1 MALHYGKDYIQ
12 QVPWE
17 IFTSSAIRKYGQPVV
32 DDNIHAT
39 GSFAYQWS
47 DGDTKLEIAKS
58 GIVSKDKNKFDAMI
72 YNVFYTDVANYEL
85 IAMDEKRLKTKDT
98 LVPNY

>member
-1 MALHYGKDYIQ
+1 MRIN
-12 QVPWE
+12 
-17 IFTSSAIRKYGQPVV
+17 GQ
-32 DDNIHAT
+32 
-39 GSFAYQWS
+39 
-47 DGDTKLEIAKS
+47 DGVTKLEIAKS

-85 IAMDEKRLKTKDT
+85 IAIEEKRLKTKDT